1 MGVRDFGLEV
11 TDSGVPAHT
20 SELACVHCHSRGP
33 RPPTNQP
40 TTQTFTFLPHHR
52 SPPLTATHSVTRVGV
67 DARINQSINQS
78 LRCVALRCTAV
89 SVDDGRT
96 DGLR

>member
-20 SELACVHCHSRGP
+20 SELACVHFHSRGP

-40 TTQTFTFLPHHR
+40 TNHPDFYLST
-52 SPPLTATHSVTRVGV
+52 SPPLTTAHCHSLSHSCGRG
-67 DARINQSINQS
+67 RQNQSINQS
-78 LRCVALRCTAV
+78 IAALRCVALHCGER
-89 SVDDGRT
+89 
-96 DGLR
+96 